1 MNSKKH
7 LRGGKKISHTCP
19 NENCSHKTKTHW
31 NMKKHIMVSH
41 STLKE
46 RQQTKYYCGCCDLVF
61 FAPLYFNTHLAGIK
75 HKNKIKNNSEI

>member
-1 MNSKKH
+1 
-7 LRGGKKISHTCP
+7 
-19 NENCSHKTKTHW
+19 
-31 NMKKHIMVSH
+31 MKKHIMVSH